1 MRTIRPVALITL
13 LALCALSRAAEPV
26 PTPMPTPEPGMR
38 QPPVKTT
45 LTVEQQLGNL
55 QQQVATLQAQVAELR
70 SVILVSGN
78 SVMIRSNQDLTL
90 QVNRHLKSNVAGNT
104 HLRSGGEIR
113 IEASGNLVMR
123 APAILQN

>member
-1 MRTIRPVALITL
+1 MRTIRPLALISL
-13 LALCALSRAAEPV
+13 MVLCALSRAAEPV

-38 QPPVKTT
+38 QPPVKTA

-70 SVILVSGN
+70 SVILVSGT

-90 QVNRHLKSNVAGNT
+90 QVNRHLKSNVAANT
-104 HLRSGGEIR
+104 LLKSGGQTT
-113 IEASGNLVMR
+113 IEASGTL
-123 APAILQN
+123 ALKGSTIQQN